1 MKEIEPNA
9 TPDIAGGQAPL
20 NLDSPIMISNP
31 ILAVPLPIDSQ
42 PPGVQPIENRILNLE
57 QDPLP

>member
-20 NLDSPIMISNP
+20 NPDSPIMISYP
-31 ILAVPLPIDSQ
+31 ILPVPLAIVSDPVV
-42 PPGVQPIENRILNLE
+42 PQPIENRILNLE